1 MIFVITFKIIYD
13 ALSART
19 YLSTDT
25 SHSYDSYFV
34 KCVGDRFCN

>member
-13 ALSART
+13 TLSAQT

-25 SHSYDSYFV
+25 SHSHDFM
-34 KCVGDRFCN
+34 KCVGDPFL